1 MFNRR
6 EWAIHKWPE
15 ARWCLHN
22 NSRWCRKTF
31 ILASKASIASY
42 PEQVQATKL
51 RSSPRMQAVQSS
63 NRIKGHRM
71 GMTVLY
77 RGQVPITSQLSSMGW
92 TWELILM
99 TTAMSSIL
107 MSSRTMQEMRI
118 VQTGALSSTQQF
130 SARAKSVAS
139 KMLLTNTLRC

>member
-1 MFNRR
+1 
-6 EWAIHKWPE
+6 
-15 ARWCLHN
+15 
-22 NSRWCRKTF
+22 
-31 ILASKASIASY
+31 
-42 PEQVQATKL
+42 
-51 RSSPRMQAVQSS
+51 
-63 NRIKGHRM
+63 M
-71 GMTVLY
+71 GITVLY
-77 RGQVPITSQLSSMGW
+77 RGQVPTTSQLSSMGW